1 MQNEDNRIVVIFSL
15 INTIQ
20 REKSSAQEMIDNQ
33 NGYLFNSCKNDV
45 QKEIFSKVMKV
56 SIVLNFEV
64 KLRSEHESI
73 LTLRFIILITIVT
86 DNQRIKLQTLFYTF

>member
-1 MQNEDNRIVVIFSL
+1 
-15 INTIQ
+15 
-20 REKSSAQEMIDNQ
+20 MIDNQ

-56 SIVLNFEV
+56 SAILNFQI
-64 KLRSEHESI
+64 KMRSEHESI

-86 DNQRIKLQTLFYTF
+86 ENQRVKLQTLFYTFC